1 MGTIE
6 DNVIT
11 ETWEQVIKKL
21 KDAVPKEV
29 YVEWAQ
35 TGGWCSGIDLYPKHS
50 NDTFPKVFIT
60 MEDTPCY
67 WDYEEPVD
75 SFMFNVGYYP
85 TELSWENDGTASSSA
100 IIVNEELDIRDTN
113 PIRHDNNGY
122 SQVDYLLPSDRINDH
137 NKWAVETLI
146 NVVNGYIR
154 A

>member
-29 YVEWAQ
+29 IVDWAH
-35 TGGWCSGIDLYPKHS
+35 TGGNCSGIDLYPEHS
-50 NDTFPKVFIT
+50 KNYFPKVFII
-60 MEDTPCY
+60 MEDVPCY
-67 WDYEEPVD
+67 WEYGDPVD
-75 SFMFNVGYYP
+75 SFMFQVNYYP

-122 SQVDYLLPSDRINDH
+122 SQADYCLPSDRINDH